1 MIGGHL
7 LSLIV
12 FSPLVGVLGVLAVL
26 ALELPAARRDHLVR
40 QVALGASGLP
50 LLLGIWLWATFDGA
64 SAGLQ
69 HVERAAW
76 IGSVGIE
83 YFVGVDG
90 LNVTMV
96 VLTTLIGF
104 IATLASMP
112 WWRRTSEHDDPAHP
126 HFSGLRVPGYFA
138 MLLLLQMG
146 MAGTFAA
153 LDAFLFFVFFE
164 LMLVPMY
171 FLIGI
176 WGGARKEYAA
186 IKFFLYT
193 LVGSVF
199 LLLAIIALY
208 WQSGNAALFAQLSPP
223 DLLKLGSDGVVSQ
236 GLDGAWAYRIGD
248 GTFSA
253 RTFDLTRWRALGRA
267 GFFEPAGTF
276 LFDAPFSTVIWGLLF
291 IGFAVKVPVV
301 PLHTWLPDAHVEA
314 PAPISVILAGVL
326 LKMGVYG
333 MLRFN
338 VAIFPDTTRS
348 LFLFI
353 AALGV
358 VNVIYGSMVC
368 LAQRDLKKMIAYSSI
383 SHLGFSILGIAAMT
397 PAALSGATLNL
408 FTHGLISAMLF
419 LVAGVLYDRAHHREL
434 DGFGGLATPMPEL
447 TAITGLAF
455 FASLGLLGLAAF
467 VPEFL
472 VLTGSFGAL
481 PWHTAICVGGMVLT
495 AAYYLWAFQ
504 RVFLGKLNDRYEA
517 IADLN
522 WRERLTLYPLG
533 ALVLL
538 LGVYPNALLRLVD
551 AALAR
556 LAGPG

>member
-1 MIGGHL
+1 MNL
-7 LSLIV
+7 LTAIV
-12 FSPLVGVLGVLAVL
+12 FLPLAGVLGVLGVLA
-26 ALELPAARRDHLVR
+26 LELPVARRDLWVR
-40 QVALGASGLP
+40 RVAMAASGVP
-50 LLLGIWLWATFDGA
+50 LGLGLWLWATFDGA
-64 SAGLQ
+64 ADTAQ
-69 HVERAAW
+69 HVVRTTW
-76 IGSVGIE
+76 IPSLGIE
-83 YFVGVDG
+83 FFIGVDG
-90 LNVTMV
+90 LNVAMV
-96 VLTTLIGF
+96 VLTTLVGF

-112 WWRRTSEHDDPAHP
+112 WWRSKDEHDDPAHP

-146 MAGTFAA
+146 MAGTFVA

-164 LMLVPMY
+164 LMLLPMY

-208 WQSGNAALFAQLSPP
+208 WQTGNASLFSSTPQTSLLQLS
-223 DLLKLGSDGVVSQ
+223 SDGMIAQ
-236 GLDGAWAYRIGD
+236 GLDGTWGFRLGD
-248 GTFSA
+248 GTFSL

-267 GFFEPAGTF
+267 GFFSQAGGF
-276 LFDAPFSTVIWGLLF
+276 LFDAPFSTVIWAFLF
-291 IGFAVKVPVV
+291 LGFAVKVPVV

-314 PAPISVILAGVL
+314 PTPISVILAGVL

-348 LFLFI
+348 LAMLI

-358 VNVIYGSMVC
+358 ISVIYGAMVC
-368 LAQRDLKKMIAYSSI
+368 IAQRDLKKMIAYSSI

-397 PAALSGATLNL
+397 PAALSGALFNL

-419 LVAGVLYDRAHHREL
+419 LVVGVLYDRAHHRDI
-434 DGFGGLATPMPEL
+434 DGFGGLAKVMPEYTVL
-447 TAITGLAF
+447 MGVAF
-455 FASLGLLGLAAF
+455 FASLGLPGLAGF

-472 VLTGSFGAL
+472 VLTGAFGPL
-481 PWHTAICVGGMVLT
+481 PWHAAICAMGAVLT
-495 AAYYLWAFQ
+495 ATYYLFALQ
-504 RVFLGKLNDRYEA
+504 RVFLGTTNDQYLGLP
-517 IADLN
+517 DLN
-522 WRERLTLYPLG
+522 WRERLTLYPLA
-533 ALVLL
+533 ALVLV
-538 LGVYPNALLRLVD
+538 LGVMPNLVLRLMD
-551 AALAR
+551 LSLAR
-556 LAGPG
+556 LVGQG

>member
-1 MIGGHL
+1 MNASHL

-12 FSPLVGVLGVLAVL
+12 FVPLAGVLGVLGVL
-26 ALELPAARRDHLVR
+26 ALELPAARRDHFVRLVA
-40 QVALGASGLP
+40 VAASGVP
-50 LLLGIWLWATFDGA
+50 LLLGIWLWSTFDGA
-64 SAGLQ
+64 ISTVQ
-69 HVERAAW
+69 HVERVSW
-76 IGSVGIE
+76 IGSLGIE

-90 LNVTMV
+90 LNVALV
-96 VLTTLIGF
+96 ILTTLIGF
-104 IATLASMP
+104 VATLASMP
-112 WWRRTSEHDDPAHP
+112 WWRGKGEHDDPAHP

-146 MAGTFAA
+146 MSGTFVA

-164 LMLVPMY
+164 LMLLPMY

-208 WQSGNAALFAQLSPP
+208 WQTGNGALFEHTPSPE
-223 DLLKLGSDGVVSQ
+223 LMKLASDGVVSQ
-236 GLDGAWAYRIGD
+236 GLDGTWGYRISD

-267 GFFEPAGTF
+267 GFFSHAGQF
-276 LFDAPFSTVIWGLLF
+276 LFDAPFTTVIWAFLF
-291 IGFAVKVPVV
+291 LGFAVKVPVV

-314 PAPISVILAGVL
+314 PTPVSVILAGVL

-338 VAIFPDTTRS
+338 VAILPETTRQLS
-348 LFLFI
+348 GI
-353 AALGV
+353 VAALGV
-358 VNVIYGSMVC
+358 VSVLYGAMVC

-397 PAALSGATLNL
+397 PAALSGSLFNL
-408 FTHGLISAMLF
+408 FTHGLISSMLF
-419 LVAGVLYDRAHHREL
+419 VIVGVLYDRAHHRDI
-434 DGFGGLATPMPEL
+434 DGFGGLATVMPEY
-447 TAITGLAF
+447 TGVMGVAF
-455 FASLGLLGLAAF
+455 FASLGLPGLAGF

-472 VLTGSFGAL
+472 VLTGSFGTL
-481 PWHTAICVGGMVLT
+481 PWHTALCALGAVLT
-495 AAYYLWAFQ
+495 AAYYLWALQ
-504 RVFLGKLNDRYEA
+504 RVFLGKLNDRYTA
-517 IADLN
+517 MADLN
-522 WRERLTLYPLG
+522 WRERFTLYPLA
-533 ALVLL
+533 ALIIV
-538 LGVYPNALLRLVD
+538 LGVYPNAVLRLIDHALLRLV
-551 AALAR
+551 
-556 LAGPG
+556 GPG

>member
-1 MIGGHL
+1 MNALPL

-12 FSPLVGVLGVLAVL
+12 FTPLVGVLGVLGVL
-26 ALELPAARRDHLVR
+26 ALELPVARRDLWVR
-40 QVALGASGLP
+40 RVAVTASGIP

-64 SAGLQ
+64 APSAQ
-69 HVERAAW
+69 HVERVSW
-76 IGSVGIE
+76 IASLGIE

-90 LNVTMV
+90 LNVAMV

-104 IATLASMP
+104 IATVASMP
-112 WWRRTSEHDDPAHP
+112 WWRGKNEHDDPAHP
-126 HFSGLRVPGYFA
+126 HFSALRVPGYFA

-146 MAGTFAA
+146 MSGTFVA

-164 LMLVPMY
+164 LMLLPMY

-208 WQSGNAALFAQLSPP
+208 WQTGNAALFGHADLVQLS
-223 DLLKLGSDGVVSQ
+223 SDGTISQ
-236 GLDGAWAYRIGD
+236 GLDGAWGYRIGD
-248 GTFSA
+248 GTFTA

-267 GFFEPAGTF
+267 GFFNAAGNF
-276 LFDAPFSTVIWGLLF
+276 LFEAPFTTVIWAFLF
-291 IGFAVKVPVV
+291 LGFAVKVPVV

-314 PAPISVILAGVL
+314 PTPISVILAGVL
-326 LKMGVYG
+326 LKLGVYG

-338 VAIFPDTTRS
+338 VAIFPDTTRE
-348 LFLFI
+348 LATVI

-358 VNVIYGSMVC
+358 INVIYGAMVC
-368 LAQRDLKKMIAYSSI
+368 VAQRDLKKMIAYSSI

-397 PAALSGATLNL
+397 PAGLSGSLFNL

-419 LVAGVLYDRAHHREL
+419 VIVGVLYDRAHHRDI
-434 DGFGGLATPMPEL
+434 DGFGGLAKVMPEY
-447 TAITGLAF
+447 TVVMGIAF
-455 FASLGLLGLAAF
+455 FASLGLPGLAGF

-472 VLTGSFGAL
+472 VLTGSFGVL
-481 PWHTAICVGGMVLT
+481 PWHTAICAMGAVLT
-495 AAYYLWAFQ
+495 AAYYLWALQ
-504 RVFLGKLNDRYEA
+504 RVFLGKLNDRYA
-517 IADLN
+517 QIADLN
-522 WRERLTLYPLG
+522 WRERLTLYPLAG
-533 ALVLL
+533 LILV
-538 LGVYPNALLRLVD
+538 LGVYPNAVLRLMDASLLRLVG
-551 AALAR
+551 R
-556 LAGPG
+556 